1 MSLSEISHF
10 LFLHVLEAIFFQLM
24 LLQCTNVSTKRT
36 YSVYRCLYVRA
47 IALDIFN
54 ISNDDFKLSVRQAES
69 PLSFFTVTCLLCM
82 CLFLSYE
89 ICINVNIFI
98 TIYEEDS
105 LTDLSISIIIT
116 ITLINIC
123 QENKSRIISIKY
135 NLFFSFHLCI
145 LINIYFYVLSFYF
158 TSMYFYY
165 I

>member
-1 MSLSEISHF
+1 M
-10 LFLHVLEAIFFQLM
+10 
-24 LLQCTNVSTKRT
+24 
-36 YSVYRCLYVRA
+36 YRCLYVRA

-69 PLSFFTVTCLLCM
+69 PLCFFTVTCLLCM

-165 I
+165 IWFCHLASRDGSSGKKVIPLKGGMMELEKG